1 MSLPRGRAYIATMA
15 DSSAAATRP
24 AFEPPRRFRATVHGT
39 CFADRE
45 QHLASVHAGDEL
57 LLIPGPPLDDD
68 PGIWVH
74 LATGDTIGHL
84 PPEIERWMVP
94 WMLKGG
100 KATARA
106 LRVGDAQ
113 TPSWRRLIIEVVCN
127 R

>member
-1 MSLPRGRAYIATMA
+1 MA
-15 DSSAAATRP
+15 DRSP
-24 AFEPPRRFRATVHGT
+24 ASPRQSFEPPDRFRATVHGT

-45 QHLASVHAGDEL
+45 QHLRELQAGDEL

-74 LATGDTIGHL
+74 LASGDTVGHL

-94 WMLKGG
+94 FMLRGG

-106 LRVGDAQ
+106 VRVGDAQ
-113 TPSWRRLIIEVVCN
+113 TPSWRRLIIEVVTS
-127 R
+127 